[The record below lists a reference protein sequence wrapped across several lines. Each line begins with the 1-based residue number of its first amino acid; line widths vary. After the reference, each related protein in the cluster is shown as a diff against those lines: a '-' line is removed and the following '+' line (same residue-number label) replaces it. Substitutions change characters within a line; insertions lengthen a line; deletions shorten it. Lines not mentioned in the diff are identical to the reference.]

1 MIARL
6 WAIRTRS
13 GSGLRRGPLWRDPSV
28 TKRPCSI
35 DSAFWALVNGIARV
49 ALGDRPIE
57 KAHREHRR
65 RRKFTLAQFKTEC
78 LGNFRFG
85 DF

>member
-1 MIARL
+1 
-6 WAIRTRS
+6 
-13 GSGLRRGPLWRDPSV
+13 
-28 TKRPCSI
+28 
-35 DSAFWALVNGIARV
+35 VNGIARV

-78 LGNFRFG
+78 LGNFRFR